1 MSEPRTVFPVGPKD
15 AGKRL
20 DRFLQERIPGVSR
33 SRIQQAIR
41 ERVTLSWGDE
51 PRPSRPV
58 MPGGEV
64 RIEPKPSEEIVRDV
78 PIPILLRG
86 DGWLAVDKPA
96 GLPVHP
102 VNRVK
107 ENSLIRMLRRQEG
120 VEELR
125 LVHRLDRETTGAL
138 LIAATPE
145 ISSRLAGAFE
155 RNAVSKEYL
164 AVVRG
169 RIEEDRGEIELAI
182 EDDADSPIRDKR
194 RAGAGQEARTGWQ
207 VEGRGEN
214 HSLVRLFPRQ
224 GRRHQLRVH
233 LDAIGHPIL
242 GDILYGRDPRGFLD
256 MVEGKGDPR
265 EREQGPSRHL
275 LHCARLRLP
284 HPTEPEAALEVRAAL
299 PQDFSPYL
307 EHLEGLAPF
316 VDGDPGS

>member
-41 ERVTLSWGDE
+41 ERVSLSWGDE

-64 RIEPKPSEEIVRDV
+64 RIEPKPSDEIVRDV
-78 PIPILLRG
+78 PIPVLRRG
-86 DGWLAVDKPA
+86 DGWLAVDKPS

-102 VNRVK
+102 VNKVK

-125 LVHRLDRETTGAL
+125 LVHRLDRETTGVL

-145 ISSRLAGAFE
+145 VSRKLAGAFE
-155 RNAVSKEYL
+155 RHAVAKEYL

-169 RIEEDRGEIELAI
+169 RVAEDRGEIELAI
-182 EDDADSPIRDKR
+182 EDDPDSPIRDKR
-194 RAGAGQEARTGWQ
+194 RAGAGQQARTGWQ
-207 VEGRGEN
+207 VEGRGVN
-214 HSLVRLFPRQ
+214 HTLLRLYPRQ

-233 LDAIGHPIL
+233 LDAMGHPIL
-242 GDILYGRDPRGFLD
+242 GDILYGRDPQGFLD
-256 MVEGKGDPR
+256 MVEGRGDPR
-265 EREQGPSRHL
+265 EREPGPVRHL
-275 LHCARLRLP
+275 LHCARLVLP
-284 HPTEPEAALEVRAAL
+284 DPAVPGRALEILAEL
-299 PQDFSPYL
+299 PQDFQPYL
-307 EHLEGLAPF
+307 E
-316 VDGDPGS
+316 